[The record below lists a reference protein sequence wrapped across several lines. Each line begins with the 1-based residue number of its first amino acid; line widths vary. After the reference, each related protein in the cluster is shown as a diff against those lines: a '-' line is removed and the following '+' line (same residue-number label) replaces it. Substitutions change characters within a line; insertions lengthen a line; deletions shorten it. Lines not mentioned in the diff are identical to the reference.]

1 MYLQVYDRPLPANV
15 TLLAANATV
24 WPLSQPPEVM
34 YSPPPPIDNTTSNF
48 TSSGG
53 SNATAAEAAA
63 ALAAFEAVLAAAA
76 ALGRR
81 RALFGADSAGGAIM
95 HAAFPSLS
103 LAPCSRGFSLRF
115 SLLVGPVPTRDN
127 SSARRLLRRRSRPTT
142 LEADA
147 SYPSCGGLFNRLRPH
162 RRGPNVRH
170 NRAAGPGRGH
180 RLRVCVQ
187 RAGRSFG
194 DGFVRPAAR
203 GQTATRDVAAVSHAP
218 LPLPSR
224 SYNNQGP
231 GAGIGFVSM
240 TSDGA
245 GGTAM
250 GVLNDGGT
258 AQFSLNGLADVSVL
272 TAQAIQGACAAPRID
287 SAANE

>member
-1 MYLQVYDRPLPANV
+1 M
-15 TLLAANATV
+15 
-24 WPLSQPPEVM
+24 
-34 YSPPPPIDNTTSNF
+34 
-48 TSSGG
+48 
-53 SNATAAEAAA
+53 
-63 ALAAFEAVLAAAA
+63 
-76 ALGRR
+76 
-81 RALFGADSAGGAIM
+81 
-95 HAAFPSLS
+95 
-103 LAPCSRGFSLRF
+103 
-115 SLLVGPVPTRDN
+115 
-127 SSARRLLRRRSRPTT
+127 
-142 LEADA
+142 
-147 SYPSCGGLFNRLRPH
+147 
-162 RRGPNVRH
+162 
-170 NRAAGPGRGH
+170 
-180 RLRVCVQ
+180 
-187 RAGRSFG
+187 
-194 DGFVRPAAR
+194 
-203 GQTATRDVAAVSHAP
+203 AAVSHAP